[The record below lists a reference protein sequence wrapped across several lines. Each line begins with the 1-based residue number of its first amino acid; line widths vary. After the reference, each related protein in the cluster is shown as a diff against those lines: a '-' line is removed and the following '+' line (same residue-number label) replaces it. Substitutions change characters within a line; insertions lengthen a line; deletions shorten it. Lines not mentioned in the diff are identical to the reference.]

1 MCTLRGV
8 YVCVLPIQVF
18 SIEVFI
24 PGKQQ
29 LKIVERRYT
38 EFEEL
43 HKNVI
48 LEITDLRM

>member
-1 MCTLRGV
+1 MS
-8 YVCVLPIQVF
+8 VLLQVF
-18 SIEVFI
+18 SVEVFV

-29 LKIVERRYT
+29 LRIVERRYT

-48 LEITDLRM
+48 FEMSDL

>member
-1 MCTLRGV
+1 M
-8 YVCVLPIQVF
+8 CVLPIQVF

-29 LKIVERRYT
+29 LRIVERRYT

-48 LEITDLRM
+48 FEFAYLFM